1 MYDNGEGV
9 PQDYAVA
16 VRWWRLAA
24 EQGDASAQYNLA
36 LMYDNGE
43 GVPQDYAEAVKW
55 YRLAAE
61 QGIAAAQVNLGV
73 MYANGEGVPQDYR
86 CARRVLADR
95 HGSEPEK
102 ARKSHHKTA
111 ATACNGLIHA
121 AKPHPTRPITGNR
134 LGSAPRRKRK
144 PSTASI
150 SGHQNAV
157 PVRLLQQLQPL
168 AE

>member
-1 MYDNGEGV
+1 MRGIFKAALIAVALSAVFAAPVAAGPFEDGV
-9 PQDYAVA
+9 AAYARGDYAPLF
-16 VRWWRLAA
+16 RLLRPFA
-24 EQGDASAQYNLA
+24 EQGDATAQYS
-36 LMYDNGE
+36 
-43 GVPQDYAEAVKW
+43 
-55 YRLAAE
+55 
-61 QGIAAAQVNLGV
+61 LGV